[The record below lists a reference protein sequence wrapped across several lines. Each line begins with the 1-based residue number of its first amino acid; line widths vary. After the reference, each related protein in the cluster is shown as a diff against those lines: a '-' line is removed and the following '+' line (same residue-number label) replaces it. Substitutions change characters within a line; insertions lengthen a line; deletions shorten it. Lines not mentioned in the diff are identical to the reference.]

1 MIRRQRKTAKVL
13 LLSIF
18 TALTITGCVN
28 GFGLGRALASKSPV
42 GFYTDSGSEN
52 WHGNLIGTITVTDK
66 GGKAAGGAEVQ
77 IYYKD
82 TLVASANCSADGK
95 LTVDSLKKG
104 TTYRITAKKNP
115 CGEMTREHTVKEDG
129 EQIRIRLP
137 GGSGENKRFSRNYL
151 LLLFAILSL
160 LLAVFMAVDAV
171 LKKKKRKNI
180 QKERL

>member
-1 MIRRQRKTAKVL
+1 MIRRQKKTAKVL

-18 TALTITGCVN
+18 TALTITGCLN
-28 GFGLGRALASKSPV
+28 DFGQGRVLASKSPV

-66 GGKAAGGAEVQ
+66 DGKAAGGAEVK

-104 TTYRITAKKNP
+104 TTYRIAAKKNP
-115 CGEMTREHTVKEDG
+115 CGTMNREYTVKEDG
-129 EQIRIRLP
+129 EQISIRLP
-137 GGSGENKRFSRNYL
+137 GGTEENKRFSRNYL
-151 LLLFAILSL
+151 LLLLALLSL
-160 LLAVFMAVDAV
+160 FLAVFMAADAV
-171 LKKKKRKNI
+171 IKKKKRKNS